1 MFYKLKPESRKIIAG
16 EFVAN
21 GFIVKPAKRRRLDKN
36 GKPTS
41 SWDYGIDI
49 SGTGEEV
56 ETEDDE

>member
-1 MFYKLKPESRKIIAG
+1 MFYKLKPDDRRAAAAL
-16 EFVAN
+16 FVGN
-21 GFIVKPAKRRRLDKN
+21 GYIVKPAKQKRINKD